1 MPGKLS
7 LLRTSLLLSAGS
19 LLLACTS
26 TILGQRVN
34 YLDYL
39 PAFNAMAAT
48 MLALCIAALA
58 AAVVGTW
65 KSRGRST
72 TLWLADLIAV
82 LILAMYVF
90 NP

>member
-1 MPGKLS
+1 MSRKPT
-7 LLRTSLLLSAGS
+7 LLRTSLLLSASS

-26 TILGQRVN
+26 IVLGGRVN

-48 MLALCIAALA
+48 MLALCIAALT
-58 AAVVGTW
+58 AAVVGMW
-65 KSRGRST
+65 KSRGRSIT
-72 TLWLADLIAV
+72 FWLAVVIAV
-82 LILAMYVF
+82 LILGMFVF